1 MLVVTTTVRVLH
13 RVHRHTT
20 NLGPGVALHLELVVV
35 GARLEHGLVAATAAR
50 NLADGGAAAGRD
62 GLLGAGGKLD
72 AGEAGV
78 GVVGDENAVL
88 AGSLGEDAAVAE
100 LLLHVA
106 DDGTLGHG
114 ADGED
119 VANHELSLLAAVEE
133 LTGVGAL
140 GRDEEL
146 LVVLEA
152 LGVAESHLKW
162 RAGRWEEVSG
172 ALLRDVMMVVRG
184 CGFRVIWRVPH
195 DATETAREW
204 LATHLSEGSTT
215 SGIVDDVGDDTLDVA
230 MTFSEVLGVGE
241 AEGIGG
247 QPRRSDFSLWA
258 ASFGEKRE

>member
-1 MLVVTTTVRVLH
+1 M
-13 RVHRHTT
+13 
-20 NLGPGVALHLELVVV
+20 GSEMCI
-35 GARLEHGLVAATAAR
+35 
-50 NLADGGAAAGRD
+50 RD
-62 GLLGAGGKLD
+62 
-72 AGEAGV
+72 
-78 GVVGDENAVL
+78 
-88 AGSLGEDAAVAE
+88 S
-100 LLLHVA
+100 
-106 DDGTLGHG
+106 DGTLGHG

-152 LGVAESHLKW
+152 LGVAESHLNW
-162 RAGRWEEVSG
+162 RAGRCGEVSG

-230 MTFSEVLGVGE
+230 MTCSEVLGVGE

>member
-1 MLVVTTTVRVLH
+1 
-13 RVHRHTT
+13 
-20 NLGPGVALHLELVVV
+20 
-35 GARLEHGLVAATAAR
+35 
-50 NLADGGAAAGRD
+50 
-62 GLLGAGGKLD
+62 
-72 AGEAGV
+72 
-78 GVVGDENAVL
+78 
-88 AGSLGEDAAVAE
+88 
-100 LLLHVA
+100 
-106 DDGTLGHG
+106 
-114 ADGED
+114 
-119 VANHELSLLAAVEE
+119 
-133 LTGVGAL
+133 
-140 GRDEEL
+140 
-146 LVVLEA
+146 VLEA